1 MPPTA
6 RTAAIAA
13 AAAVSYLAAARL
25 GFGAAFVAEQVTS
38 VWAPTGIAQAALLLW
53 GIKLWPAV
61 WLAAF
66 IANALTNVSIWT
78 AGGIATGNTLE
89 AVAAAWAL
97 SRLVQ
102 FDPVFARTRDGVAFI
117 LVAVAATPM
126 ISASIGVT
134 VLSVGEGVPW
144 NRYGELW
151 REWWLG
157 DALGAL
163 IVGPAI
169 LTTVR
174 AVRQR

>member
-1 MPPTA
+1 MP
-6 RTAAIAA
+6 RTAETVAIAA
-13 AAAVSYLAAARL
+13 VVAVSYVAAATF

-66 IANALTNVSIWT
+66 TANALTNVSIWT
-78 AGGIATGNTLE
+78 AGGIAIGNTLE

-102 FDPVFARTRDGVAFI
+102 FDPAFARTRDSVAFI
-117 LVAVAATPM
+117 LVAVAATPI

-134 VLSVGEGVPW
+134 ALSVGEGVPW
-144 NRYGELW
+144 TR
-151 REWWLG
+151 
-157 DALGAL
+157 
-163 IVGPAI
+163 
-169 LTTVR
+169 
-174 AVRQR
+174 